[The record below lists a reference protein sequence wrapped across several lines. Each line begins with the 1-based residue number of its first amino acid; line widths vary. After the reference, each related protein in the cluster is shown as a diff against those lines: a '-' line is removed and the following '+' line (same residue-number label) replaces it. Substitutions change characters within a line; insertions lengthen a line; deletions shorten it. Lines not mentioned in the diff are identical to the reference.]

1 MVKYAILRDDDTS
14 FFTSPRFLEKIYKE
28 IFAMHIPVNLSIIPH
43 VKGNIKT
50 ENNMYATSGPR
61 CEPFIPEEYC
71 RENQSF
77 PVYENAELVKFI
89 RDKRGIFEI
98 IQHGFSHSYN
108 EFSSLNLNI
117 LRDRL
122 ITGRQTLKKAFD
134 VTPKF
139 FAAPYDAYSP
149 ISFLLLKKYFHGAT
163 FGNLQTKNPLNL
175 RKLPI
180 SMIPSYLNAIRRK
193 DTFFFNDSFLV
204 LGHKG
209 LSINPLTNISRF
221 QYDLKDAFQNERVIV
236 ITQHYWEY
244 FYIRKEERVGN
255 GINKKLHH
263 GFLEII
269 QWLKDNGAIFLT
281 LSQLY
286 EKLRG

>member
-1 MVKYAILRDDDTS
+1 MAKYAILRDDDTS
-14 FFTSPRFLEKIYKE
+14 FFTSPKFLEKIYME

-50 ENNMYATSGPR
+50 ENNMYATRGPR
-61 CEPFIPEEYC
+61 CEPFIPEEYHG
-71 RENQSF
+71 ENLSF
-77 PVYENAELVKFI
+77 PVYENAELVEFI
-89 RDKRGIFEI
+89 RDKKDIFEI
-98 IQHGFSHSYN
+98 IQHGFSHSCN

-117 LRDRL
+117 LRERL
-122 ITGRQTLKKAFD
+122 ITGRQTLKQAFNS
-134 VTPKF
+134 TPKF

-163 FGNLQTKNPLNL
+163 FGNLLEKNPLNL

-193 DTFFFNDSFLV
+193 DTFFFNDGFLV

-209 LSINPLTNISRF
+209 LSINPLTNMNRF
-221 QYDLKDAFQNERVIV
+221 QYDLEDAFQNEKVVV

-244 FYIRKEERVGN
+244 FYMREKECVGS
-255 GINKKLHH
+255 GINKKLHQ
-263 GFLEII
+263 GFLEIV
-269 QWLKDNGAIFLT
+269 QWLKDNGTVFLT
-281 LSQLY
+281 ISQLY